1 MDPTKPQDQNKPAAP
16 PPTTHQGRSRV
27 VSDEKSE
34 ARELWFKTVVKILKW
49 KEGFKG
55 KQQPSVSEMITDK
68 EWTAYYKETIKINT
82 STSKDKTLKKL
93 KETEELIKKHGGFV
107 N

>member
-1 MDPTKPQDQNKPAAP
+1 MSEHFMDPKTQARPNN
-16 PPTTHQGRSRV
+16 SRNRA

-34 ARELWFKTVVKILKW
+34 ARELWFKTVVKVLKW

-55 KQQPSVSEMITDK
+55 KQAPSVSEMITEK
-68 EWTAYYKETIKINT
+68 EWNAYYKETLKINT
-82 STSKDKTLKKL
+82 GTSKDKTLKKL
-93 KETEELIKKHGGFV
+93 KDTEELIKKHGGFA

>member
-1 MDPTKPQDQNKPAAP
+1 MDDTTTAPTQTPIRPNNS
-16 PPTTHQGRSRV
+16 RSRV

-55 KQQPSVSEMITDK
+55 KQQPDISEMVSPK
-68 EWTAYYKETIKINT
+68 EWSAYYKETIKINT

-93 KETEELIKKHGGFV
+93 KETEELIKKHGGFAS
-107 N
+107 